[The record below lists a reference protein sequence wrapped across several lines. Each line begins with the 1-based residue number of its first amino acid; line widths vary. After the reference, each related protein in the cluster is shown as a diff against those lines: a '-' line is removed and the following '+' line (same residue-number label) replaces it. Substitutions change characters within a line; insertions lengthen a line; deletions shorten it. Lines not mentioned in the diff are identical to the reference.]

1 MVDVSQEILNAWAES
16 AYPELTEEEWD
27 AHIVAQLEELEQDLF
42 AAQPEL
48 EV

>member
-1 MVDVSQEILNAWAES
+1 MVDVSQEILNAWTES
-16 AYPELTEEEWD
+16 AYPELTEEDE
-27 AHIVAQLEELEQDLF
+27 ALIAEFEEFEADRF